1 MGGLGLI
8 ASIAKDAIAAQRYG
22 MDVTAHNIAN
32 VNTEGYSRQ
41 RLVLNAKGPSQ
52 MAGMMFGRGV
62 DSDQIIRISDQII
75 ENQLRQQNSEMLSS
89 EEKVKYAQVLE
100 NIFNESSNANIGS
113 MLVDYWNLWQDI
125 SNNPSGMAERSALYE
140 HSVLLATQFTGPD
153 ADMTQLQTDLTLSV
167 SKGVD
172 RINQI
177 AVEIAQANDQ
187 IVRLGGASAN
197 DLKDQRNMLLTELA
211 EYIDVK
217 TYDQSNGTATVVT
230 ARGAILVYNASSYQL
245 QMGSGVGGNRI
256 EWISSSGANV
266 DITDAV
272 TRGKIGGWLD
282 MRDGI
287 IAKYQKDLDAVAG
300 EFIWTVNQQH
310 SQGMGLK
317 LFDAAVTGTYA
328 TGASGL
334 LSTLAYGDK
343 IDYTKDFKM
352 WTYDSG
358 STSPVAVDIDMGISS
373 ANVTDW
379 GAAFTAGGNY
389 TIAVAQGGNISDYDG
404 ATKIKW
410 SLDGGATWKPT
421 VDVAAATGIAVIDGN
436 NITFDSTKALVAG
449 NTFTFNT
456 DAGKDADK
464 LILGTITGTANDI
477 LDTYTFTVT
486 TAGTIGAGAPVP
498 VLSWSNSTTSGTVSI
513 AAAVSY
519 TVDGMTIPFISGTL
533 AVGDAFTIATDAVG
547 TPTVTSPSDWHWT
560 LDSFVDQF
568 NMQTPRVTASYTSA
582 NVLTFT
588 PEGTGRELKNFGY
601 SDGVIAANTT
611 VTVNNYD
618 TFTIST
624 PTAPVTKFQLAR
636 TGPGAWELLNN
647 PGYTETLTA
656 IDGADMDNGF
666 YVDLELAGK
675 RTRALTV
682 TFNTPISENGIVE
695 FEIADATGSY
705 SFAFSDDS
713 AQDSGLTAAL
723 GINTFF
729 TGTRASDIGINS
741 ALSAAKD
748 NIAAAQ
754 VNSDGTFGKG
764 DNTNALAISSLQ
776 YAARTLS
783 LYSVDRTTGTA
794 EGSVTSTIED
804 YYSSLIGS
812 VGMISANISRANDFN
827 QSMVNSLT
835 AIRDNISAVS
845 LDEEMAN
852 LIKYQHAYTAAA
864 RLLTVVDE
872 MLMTILQV
880 K

>member
-1 MGGLGLI
+1 MGGLGLV
-8 ASIAKDAIAAQRYG
+8 ASIARDAIAAQRYG

-41 RLVLNAKGPSQ
+41 RLVLDAKAPSQ

-62 DSDQIIRISDQII
+62 DSNRIVRISDQII

-125 SNNPSGMAERSALYE
+125 SNNPSGMAERTALYE

-153 ADMTQLQTDLTLSV
+153 ADMTQLKTDLTLSV

-177 AVEIAQANDQ
+177 TVEIAQANDQ

-197 DLKDQRNMLLTELA
+197 DLKDQRNILLTELA

-230 ARGAILVYNASSYQL
+230 AKGAILVYHASSYQL

-328 TGASGL
+328 AGASGL

-379 GAAFTAGGNY
+379 GAAFTTGGNY
-389 TIAVAQGGNISDYDG
+389 TIAVVQGGNISDYDG

-464 LILGTITGTANDI
+464 LTLGAITGTANDI

-486 TAGTIGAGAPVP
+486 TAGRIGAGAPVP

-513 AAAVSY
+513 AAAASY
-519 TVDGMTIPFISGTL
+519 TVDGMTIPFTSGTL
-533 AVGDAFTIATDAVG
+533 AVGDAFTIATDAAG

-588 PEGTGRELKNFGY
+588 PDSSGAGRELKNFSY
-601 SDGVIAANTT
+601 SNGVTAANAT

-618 TFTIST
+618 AFTVAGADLQLER
-624 PTAPVTKFQLAR
+624 TAANTWQV
-636 TGPGAWELLNN
+636 NN
-647 PGYTETLTA
+647 DPGYATVTLTA
-656 IDGADMDNGF
+656 IDGADRDNGF
-666 YVDLELAGK
+666 YVDLNG
-675 RTRALTV
+675 TRAFTV
-682 TFNTPISENGIVE
+682 TFNTAISSNGFVE
-695 FEIADATGSY
+695 FDIAAATGSY

-741 ALSAAKD
+741 AISAAKD

-872 MLMTILQV
+872 MLMTLLQV